1 MVIATR
7 DLQVAA
13 GPYEVRESAKFKG
26 RYYFFHKQDKTSAWA
41 LPPRS
46 LGIEA
51 PAPPSARVAGGHALP
66 PIKTNS
72 SMDAGVRP
80 AFSLIGSPHGTSQP
94 GSSMFCSGVYRE
106 GRSSTNPNSPMG
118 TSMDGCMG
126 TSMDGISINPNT
138 QAQRQGM
145 FTTGAS
151 FDSQGSFAPSPAAV
165 LLNGIL
171 MK

>member
-1 MVIATR
+1 MYFDDNGMVIATR

-51 PAPPSARVAGGHALP
+51 PAPPSARAAGGHAFP
-66 PIKTNS
+66 PIKTSS

-118 TSMDGCMG
+118 TSMDG
-126 TSMDGISINPNT
+126 ISINPNT

-165 LLNGIL
+165 LLNGFL